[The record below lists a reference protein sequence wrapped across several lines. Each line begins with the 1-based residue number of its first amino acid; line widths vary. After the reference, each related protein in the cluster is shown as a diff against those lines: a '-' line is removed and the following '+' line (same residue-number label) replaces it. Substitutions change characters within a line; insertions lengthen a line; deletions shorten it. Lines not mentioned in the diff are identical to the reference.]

1 MADNREGQLGRE
13 LTKLIER
20 DFPYLRE
27 VRDSLAAL
35 AREEASNIQYTYRK
49 ARAEYQKNIK
59 KGGAWVHD
67 VRIKSTV
74 SGACVEWFAYKGR
87 YGDQCY
93 SEGIRSEGLL
103 RIPASKFK
111 KCSAAESRAIKN
123 AEDAFE
129 KVRQLCQHVSKISE
143 ALNSIPQMR
152 LIGDHCKGE
161 RKRLKWEDILRA
173 ENFSCDCDEPCTD
186 CITY

>member
-1 MADNREGQLGRE
+1 MADNREGPLGRE
-13 LTKLIER
+13 LAKLIEN

-35 AREEASNIQYTYRK
+35 AREEASNIQYKYRK
-49 ARAEYQKNIK
+49 AREDHQKNIK

-67 VRIKSTV
+67 VRIKSIV
-74 SGACVEWFAYKGR
+74 SGAYVEWFAYIGR
-87 YGDQCY
+87 HGEQCY

-111 KCSAAESRAIKN
+111 KCSAAESRAIKD

-152 LIGDHCKGE
+152 LIGHHYKRE
-161 RKRLKWEDILRA
+161 RKRLKWEDIMRA
-173 ENFSCDCDEPCTD
+173 ENFSCNCDEPCTD
-186 CITY
+186 CITH

>member
-1 MADNREGQLGRE
+1 MADNRESQLRRE
-13 LTKLIER
+13 LPKLIER
-20 DFPYLRE
+20 DFPYLRD

-49 ARAEYQKNIK
+49 AREEYQKNIK

-67 VRIKSTV
+67 VRIKDTV
-74 SGACVEWFAYKGR
+74 SGAYVEWFAYKGR

-111 KCSAAESRAIKN
+111 KCSAAESRAVKD

-129 KVRQLCQHVSKISE
+129 KVRKLCQHVSKISE

-152 LIGDHCKGE
+152 LIGDHCKRE
-161 RKRLKWEDILRA
+161 RKRLKWEEIMVAD
-173 ENFSCDCDEPCTD
+173 NFSCDCDEPCTD

>member
-1 MADNREGQLGRE
+1 MADNQESLLGRE
-13 LTKLIER
+13 LPKLIKS
-20 DFPYLRE
+20 DFPHLRE

-35 AREEASNIQYTYRK
+35 AREEASSIQNRYRK
-49 ARAEYQKNIK
+49 AREDYQKNFK
-59 KGGAWVHD
+59 KGRAWVHD

-74 SGACVEWFAYKGR
+74 SGAYVEWFAYKGR

-93 SEGIRSEGLL
+93 SEGIRSEGML

-111 KCSAAESRAIKN
+111 KCSAVESRAIKD

-143 ALNSIPQMR
+143 AINAISQMR
-152 LIGDHCKGE
+152 LTRDLRKGE
-161 RKRLKWEDILRA
+161 RKHSKWEDILGD
-173 ENFSCDCDEPCTD
+173 EYFSCDCDEPCTD

>member
-1 MADNREGQLGRE
+1 MADNQESLLGRD
-13 LTKLIER
+13 LPKLIES
-20 DFPYLRE
+20 DFPCLRD

-35 AREEASNIQYTYRK
+35 AREEALNIQYRYRK
-49 ARAEYQKNIK
+49 AREDYQKNIK

-67 VRIKSTV
+67 VRIKNIV
-74 SGACVEWFAYKGR
+74 SGAYVEWFAYIGR
-87 YGDQCY
+87 HGEQCY
-93 SEGIRSEGLL
+93 SEGIRSEGLP

-111 KCSAAESRAIKN
+111 KCTAAESKAIKD
-123 AEDAFE
+123 AEDSFE

-143 ALNSIPQMR
+143 ALNAIPQMR
-152 LIGDHCKGE
+152 LIGDYCKRE
-161 RKRLKWEDILRA
+161 RKRLKWEDITSA

>member
-1 MADNREGQLGRE
+1 MADNRESQLRRE
-13 LTKLIER
+13 LPKLIER
-20 DFPYLRE
+20 DFPYLRD

-49 ARAEYQKNIK
+49 AREEYQKNIK

-67 VRIKSTV
+67 VRIKDTV
-74 SGACVEWFAYKGR
+74 SGAYVEWFAYKGR

-111 KCSAAESRAIKN
+111 KCSAAESRAIKD

-129 KVRQLCQHVSKISE
+129 KVRKLCQHVSKISE

-152 LIGDHCKGE
+152 LIGDHCKRE
-161 RKRLKWEDILRA
+161 RKRLKWEEIMVAD
-173 ENFSCDCDEPCTD
+173 NFSCDCDEPCTD

>member
-1 MADNREGQLGRE
+1 MANNREGRLGRE
-13 LTKLIER
+13 LPKLIES
-20 DFPYLRE
+20 DFPCLRE

-35 AREEASNIQYTYRK
+35 AREEALNIQYTYRK

-74 SGACVEWFAYKGR
+74 SGAYVEWFAYKGR

-111 KCSAAESRAIKN
+111 KSSAAESRAIKD

-129 KVRQLCQHVSKISE
+129 KVRQLCQHISKISD

-152 LIGDHCKGE
+152 LIGDKFKRE
-161 RKRLKWEDILRA
+161 RKRLKWEGIMIT

>member
-1 MADNREGQLGRE
+1 MADNRESLLGRE
-13 LTKLIER
+13 LPKLIES
-20 DFPYLRE
+20 DFPYLHE

-49 ARAEYQKNIK
+49 AREDYQKNIK

-67 VRIKSTV
+67 ARIKSIV
-74 SGACVEWFAYKGR
+74 SGAYVDWFAYKGR

-93 SEGIRSEGLL
+93 SESIRSEGLL

-111 KCSAAESRAIKN
+111 KCSAAESKAIKD

-129 KVRQLCQHVSKISE
+129 KVRQFCQHVSKISE
-143 ALNSIPQMR
+143 ALNSISQMR
-152 LIGDHCKGE
+152 LIGDHCKRE
-161 RKRLKWEDILRA
+161 RKRLKWEDILRT